1 MNSTMH
7 LYVVDDNEDD
17 RAVYSRLL
25 GKSGSYDWQIAEY
38 ETGEEGISALADKVP
53 DCILLDYSLPGS
65 DGLSTLSTI
74 KQDFPYLPVIM
85 LTGQGS
91 ESIAVSSLKMGA
103 FDYICKSDISPIS
116 LNRSIENA
124 IKSARLRKK
133 VAQQEAELANFAR
146 VLAHDLNQPANAIS
160 SMLKIMI
167 TEHQAVLPEAV
178 NKMLLLVAESAQQM
192 SDLVQALVSYTQLE
206 QAKPEKALVNL
217 SHCIE
222 VVQHNLF
229 SEISA
234 NNVVISYAEL
244 PKLYLIKPL
253 AIQLLQILISNAVLY
268 NREQPKIS
276 ISADRVGDSWKI
288 SVKDNG
294 LGIEDKYK
302 EAIFEPLFRLHSDT
316 EFKGTGLGLATA
328 ARIVAK
334 HQGRITCQD
343 NDWGGTTFVIS
354 IPYVDDIAQ

>member
-1 MNSTMH
+1 MTAMN
-7 LYVVDDNEDD
+7 LYVIDDNEDD

-25 GKSGSYDWQIAEY
+25 GKSCNFNWQISEY
-38 ETGEEGISALADKVP
+38 ESGEEGITALTQQTP

-65 DGLSTLSTI
+65 DGLSTLSAI

-103 FDYICKSDISPIS
+103 FDYICKSDITQIS

-133 VAQQEAELANFAR
+133 VAQQEAELASFAR

-160 SMLKIMI
+160 SMLKII
-167 TEHQAVLPEAV
+167 VTEHQAELPEAV
-178 NKMLLLVAESAQQM
+178 KKMLLLVTESAQQM
-192 SDLVQALVSYTQLE
+192 SALVQALVSYTQLE

-222 VVQHNLF
+222 VVQNNLF
-229 SEISA
+229 REISA
-234 NNVVISYAEL
+234 NEVVISYAQL

-253 AIQLLQILISNAVLY
+253 VIQLLQILISNAILY
-268 NREQPKIS
+268 NREKPKIL
-276 ISADRVGDSWKI
+276 ITADRVGDNWKI

-302 EAIFEPLFRLHSDT
+302 EAIFEPLFRLHSDS

-328 ARIVAK
+328 ARIVTK
-334 HQGRITCQD
+334 HQGRIACQD

-354 IPYVDDIAQ
+354 IPYADGID